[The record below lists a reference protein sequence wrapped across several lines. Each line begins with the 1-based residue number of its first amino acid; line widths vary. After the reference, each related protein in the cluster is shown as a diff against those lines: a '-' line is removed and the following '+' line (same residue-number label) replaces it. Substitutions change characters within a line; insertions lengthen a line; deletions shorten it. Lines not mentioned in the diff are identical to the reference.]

1 MKNQV
6 ITSSNLAMGGNN
18 MYSMIG
24 TLFGTFQSNLEFVT
38 WFGGRQGELDGGTW
52 HLSSK
57 IFGLSSMDNRYI
69 ITAEV
74 YDQIKKTIGTR
85 KPEQGGILGSSDGIH
100 IDHYYFDK
108 TADRTSASYTMDAK
122 ALNEV
127 IHEWNDNGIQLV
139 GLIHSHPQG
148 CTKPSYGDMETARHI
163 IETIDVKGKFFTP
176 IVQVS
181 PKLNGDIKIYPYTFE
196 QTVELKEQP
205 LTIQEASP
213 EALEE
218 KKRKELAKKAPNRF
232 KRIESV
238 FPGNLM
244 SKKTVICIG
253 CGGSRP
259 FLETLARC
267 GVGTFYLVD
276 GDVVEDTNIATQG
289 TYISEIGKLKTEVIR
304 ERIMDINP
312 TAKVVCINKFLDDEM
327 TDNEFAY
334 MTGLVNCRKSDI
346 LLCGCTDNFYAQDRC
361 AQLSV
366 KYGVPYLAAQIFA
379 GGSGHE
385 VIFSYPGITQSCP
398 RCMLESRYK
407 KELTSSGSGTGS
419 SAGAAVCVTDYL
431 NSIKSYV
438 AISIL
443 CYGEKST
450 QYYHALD
457 KLADRNYLMT
467 RCSDNFKA
475 PAFIPLDALATQEV
489 DLSFPYVTIAIG
501 QTPEHNCPL
510 CGGKGRLELMEGRI
524 LDTRHI
530 PNKYSTEQQKVQE
543 AGALN
548 RQSRVWV
555 V

>member
-1 MKNQV
+1 MEKKVRTIRNY
-6 ITSSNLAMGGNN
+6 AMGGNN
-18 MYSMIG
+18 MNNNMAASLSECQG
-24 TLFGTFQSNLEFVT
+24 NLDSVI
-38 WFGGRQGELDGGTW
+38 WNGGRQGDLDDGTW
-52 HLSSK
+52 HL
-57 IFGLSSMDNRYI
+57 FGQSRMDNRYI

-74 YDQIKKTIGTR
+74 YDQIKRTIGTR
-85 KPEQGGILGSSDGIH
+85 KPEQGGILGSSDGVH

-108 TADRTSASYTMDAK
+108 TADRTAASYTMDAK

-139 GLIHSHPQG
+139 GIIHSHPQG

-181 PKLNGDIKIYPYTFE
+181 PKFNGNIKIYPYTFE
-196 QTVELKEQP
+196 QTVEMREQP
-205 LTIQEASP
+205 VTIQEASP

-218 KKRKELAKKAPNRF
+218 KRRKELAKKAPNRF

-244 SKKTVICIG
+244 SKKSVICIG
-253 CGGSRP
+253 CGGSRL

-276 GDVVEDTNIATQG
+276 GDVVEDINIATQG

-304 ERIMDINP
+304 DCIMDINP
-312 TAKVVCINKFLDDEM
+312 MAKVVCINKYLDDEM

-334 MTGLVNCRKSDI
+334 MTGLVNCRKSDT

-385 VIFSYPGITQSCP
+385 VIFSYPGVTQSCP

-407 KELTSSGSGTGS
+407 KELTASGSGTGS

-467 RCSDNFKA
+467 RCNDTLKA
-475 PAFIPLDALATQEV
+475 PAFGPLDALAVQET
-489 DLSFPYVTIAIG
+489 DLSFPYATIAIG

-510 CGGKGRLELMEGRI
+510 CGGHGRLELMEGRI

-530 PNKYSTEQQKVQE
+530 PNKYS
-543 AGALN
+543 A
-548 RQSRVWV
+548 
-555 V
+555 

>member
-1 MKNQV
+1 MKKKVRAIRN
-6 ITSSNLAMGGNN
+6 NAMGGNDMNNN
-18 MYSMIG
+18 MTASLG
-24 TLFGTFQSNLEFVT
+24 TCQGNLDSVI
-38 WFGGRQGELDGGTW
+38 WYGGRQGDLDGGTW
-52 HLSSK
+52 HRGGK
-57 IFGLSSMDNRYI
+57 FFGQSRMDNRYI

-74 YDQIKKTIGTR
+74 YDQIKRTIGTR

-139 GLIHSHPQG
+139 GIIHSHPQG
-148 CTKPSYGDMETARHI
+148 VTKPSYGDMETARHI

-181 PKLNGDIKIYPYTFE
+181 PKLNGDITIHPYTFE
-196 QTVELKEQP
+196 QTVEMREQP

-218 KKRKELAKKAPNRF
+218 KRRRELDKKAPNRF
-232 KRIESV
+232 KRIEPV

-267 GVGTFYLVD
+267 GVGTFVLID

-304 ERIMDINP
+304 DRIMDINP
-312 TAKVVCINKFLDDEM
+312 MAKVVCINKFLDDEM

-334 MTGLVNCRKSDI
+334 MTGLVNCRKGDT

-385 VIFSYPGITQSCP
+385 VIFSYPGVTQSCP

-443 CYGEKST
+443 CYSEKST

-467 RCSDNFKA
+467 RCNDTLKA
-475 PAFIPLDALATQEV
+475 PAFDPLDALATQEV
-489 DLSFPYVTIAIG
+489 DLSFPYATIAIG
-501 QTPEHNCPL
+501 QTPEHDCPL
-510 CGGKGRLELMEGRI
+510 CGGHGRLELMEGRI
-524 LDTRHI
+524 LDTRRI
-530 PNKYSTEQQKVQE
+530 PNKYS
-543 AGALN
+543 A
-548 RQSRVWV
+548 
-555 V
+555 

>member
-1 MKNQV
+1 MKKKV
-6 ITSSNLAMGGNN
+6 CAIRKYALGGNDMNNN
-18 MYSMIG
+18 MAASLG
-24 TLFGTFQSNLEFVT
+24 TCQGNLDSAI
-38 WFGGRQGELDGGTW
+38 WYGGHQGDLDGGTW
-52 HLSSK
+52 HRGGK
-57 IFGLSSMDNRYI
+57 FFGQSGMDSRYI

-74 YDQIKKTIGTR
+74 YDQIKRTIGTR

-139 GLIHSHPQG
+139 GIIHSHPQG

-181 PKLNGDIKIYPYTFE
+181 PKFNGNIKIYPYTFE
-196 QTVELKEQP
+196 QTVEMREQP
-205 LTIQEASP
+205 VTIQEASP

-218 KKRKELAKKAPNRF
+218 KRRKELAKKAPNRF

-304 ERIMDINP
+304 DRIMDINP
-312 TAKVVCINKFLDDEM
+312 MAKVICINKFLDDEM

-334 MTGLVNCRKSDI
+334 MTGLVNCRKSDT

-385 VIFSYPGITQSCP
+385 VVFSYPGVTQSCP

-467 RCSDNFKA
+467 RCSDDFDAKV
-475 PAFIPLDALATQEV
+475 FETLDTLAAQEV
-489 DLSFPYVTIAIG
+489 DLSFPYATIAIG
-501 QTPEHNCPL
+501 QTPEHDCPL
-510 CGGKGRLELMEGRI
+510 CGGHGRLELMEGRI
-524 LDTRHI
+524 LDTRRI
-530 PNKYSTEQQKVQE
+530 PNK
-543 AGALN
+543 
-548 RQSRVWV
+548 
-555 V
+555 